1 LEAEGELSLLVVLP
15 RDNSVSLTREL
26 LVVGNEAPVEDQE
39 NVGVLLANKAR
50 LVLVFVKFSDFRLMD
65 LHLKRS
71 ILFVGYLKLLLV
83 HIVVD
88 FISMK
93 VDGLIFFDVL
103 YWLHA
108 FTIYSSLF
116 LCSNLQLRCIFS

>member
-71 ILFVGYLKLLLV
+71 ILFVGYLKLSLV

>member
-1 LEAEGELSLLVVLP
+1 MEAEGELSLLVVLP
-15 RDNSVSLTREL
+15 RDNRVSLTREL

-65 LHLKRS
+65 LHFKRS
-71 ILFVGYLKLLLV
+71 ILFLGYLKLLLV
-83 HIVVD
+83 HLVFD

-116 LCSNLQLRCIFS
+116 LCNNLQLRCIFS